1 MKKVKAYVIKYEPT
15 NAFVLDMPEVGAMSV
30 SLNET
35 NLYSSAENAIE
46 STEYIGFLDDEEIS
60 PNDLSVYEVEI
71 TLLNK
76 INK

>member
-35 NLYSSAENAIE
+35 NLYSSAESAIE
-46 STEYIGFLDDEEIS
+46 ATDYINYLDDEEIS
-60 PNDLSVYEVEI
+60 VNDLAVYEVEI
-71 TLLNK
+71 SLLNK